1 MRARAPYNLPADK
14 EEKLRRA
21 VRLEWW
27 TIGLMTLVIV
37 MIGFVTGSSQ
47 AMKTAWVEDMLSLVP
62 PISFLVAYHFQHK
75 PPDDRFPYGYRRAIQ
90 IAFLC
95 AALAL
100 TAFGGY
106 LLIESALALIHREH
120 PTIGMI
126 ELFGQKLWLGWLM
139 ILALAVSAV
148 PPVILGR
155 LKLPLARETHAKVL
169 QADADMNRA
178 DWMTALAGIFG
189 IFGLGF
195 GFWWADA
202 TAAGIIS
209 LDIVRDGLRH
219 LKDSVTDLMDE
230 VPRTVEKGEIED
242 LPERL
247 RAELEKLAWV
257 RAIDV
262 RLREEGNVFTGEIY
276 IVPVDETDLITRI
289 EQATKLA
296 NDFEWRIYDMTVTP
310 VRSLDAEG

>member
-27 TIGLMTLVIV
+27 TIGSMIVVIAL
-37 MIGFVTGSSQ
+37 IGFVTGSSQ

-62 PISFLVAYHFQHK
+62 PVSFLVAHRFQHK

-106 LLIESALALIHREH
+106 LLVESALALIHQEH

-126 ELFGQKLWLGWLM
+126 ELFGQELWLGWLM
-139 ILALAVSAV
+139 IAALAVTAV
-148 PPVILGR
+148 PPVILGG
-155 LKLPLARETHAKVL
+155 LKLPLARELHAKVL
-169 QADADMNRA
+169 HADADMNRA

-189 IFGLGF
+189 IFGIGF

-209 LDIVRDGLRH
+209 LDIVRDGLRN
-219 LKDSVTDLMDE
+219 LKASVTDLMDE
-230 VPRTVEKGEIED
+230 VPRTVETGEIED

-247 RAELEKLAWV
+247 RIEIDRLDWV
-257 RAIDV
+257 RAVDV

-276 IVPVDETDLITRI
+276 VVPVDETNLIARI

-296 NDFEWRIYDMTVTP
+296 ADFEWRIYDVTVTP
-310 VRSLDAEG
+310 VRSLDTEG